1 MSSSASLST
10 ASTEV
15 SGSDDA
21 SSDDASSDDASSDA
35 TQEATQEATILQ
47 LIDFPTLI
55 TPCMIWLTCGCTSSS
70 VGLGSQA
77 LLLDPV
83 YKDALAPNVNSLS
96 SIVFIG
102 GIIGQLLGGALAD
115 WKGRK
120 VGILVFLTLQ
130 LLGHAMYLF
139 WTPSPNVL
147 IGLMYVGR
155 FIAGVGGSGCNPITM
170 SLAVEGAV
178 NAEARTLRSTFTVMF
193 MSVALTLVP
202 LWTAILDSCGVPY
215 TLLWRFTFGFVFIP
229 AVFSY
234 IGILRT
240 EDSPEYQAAQ
250 AAKLE
255 AAKARDAAAY
265 IEPTS
270 LSQLSA
276 DFTSAVS
283 PPVNVRMWSP
293 NNLLRLF
300 YGVVIMIVINAM
312 LYGFIM
318 AAPLVARDTLGL
330 DGFQGTAWGSTL
342 FGVAGIGSM
351 ACSLPLMYYK
361 NTLWIQRVGYAIQ
374 TPGILLT
381 ALLVFCGSHFDL
393 KWLEFT
399 GFLIA
404 FMLGLSIASLL
415 SFAYVPTIYPVQI
428 RGMCT
433 AICLCL
439 GVVAAFGA
447 SLVTPILYDHQGP
460 WLLLVCAACLV
471 SILFCQVWFF
481 YMEPAKVIQ
490 NDDEAKV

>member
-1 MSSSASLST
+1 MPSL
-10 ASTEV
+10 EV
-15 SGSDDA
+15 DDA
-21 SSDDASSDDASSDA
+21 SYDAA
-35 TQEATQEATILQ
+35 QGHATILQ
-47 LIDFPTLI
+47 LIDFPTLV

-70 VGLGSQA
+70 IGLGSQA

-96 SIVFIG
+96 SIVLIG
-102 GIIGQLLGGALAD
+102 GIVGQLLGGALAD

-120 VGILVFLTLQ
+120 VGILVMMTLQ

-155 FIAGVGGSGCNPITM
+155 FIAGVGGGGCNPITM

-178 NAEARTLRSTFTVMF
+178 NPEARTLRSTFTVML
-193 MSVALTLVP
+193 MSVSLTLVP

-255 AAKARDAAAY
+255 AAKARDPAAY
-265 IEPTS
+265 IEPKS
-270 LSQLSA
+270 LLQLSA
-276 DFTSAVS
+276 NFTSGTVS

-300 YGVVIMIVINAM
+300 FGVVIMIVINAI
-312 LYGFIM
+312 YFGFIM
-318 AAPLVARDTLGL
+318 AAPLVSRDTLGL

-342 FGVAGIGSM
+342 FGCAGIGSM

-361 NTLWIQRVGYAIQ
+361 NTLWSSA
-374 TPGILLT
+374 
-381 ALLVFCGSHFDL
+381 AL
-393 KWLEFT
+393 
-399 GFLIA
+399 I
-404 FMLGLSIASLL
+404 SI
-415 SFAYVPTIYPVQI
+415 
-428 RGMCT
+428 
-433 AICLCL
+433 
-439 GVVAAFGA
+439 
-447 SLVTPILYDHQGP
+447 
-460 WLLLVCAACLV
+460 
-471 SILFCQVWFF
+471 
-481 YMEPAKVIQ
+481 
-490 NDDEAKV
+490 